1 MTGREVASTARS
13 SCSGGGKE
21 KGPFGPDGLRHP
33 PPDDRIT
40 MKIGRMLAIVKRFCM
55 LNPCGRMRAP
65 LFCFSAFL
73 NLAEG
78 RELFWGN

>member
-1 MTGREVASTARS
+1 M
-13 SCSGGGKE
+13 
-21 KGPFGPDGLRHP
+21 RHP